1 MLPVRVLLPRPVAVE
16 LLPQP
21 IVHAPSLPTANVV
34 HGFRP
39 PARRPQS
46 DPVPSANIA
55 QALHPRAKTFGDQ
68 PSGPFERPRMLRNPH
83 AAAPLLAH
91 RQGIPMNVLSAE
103 PPGEWPSPRSVATS
117 RCARA
122 ATTPTLIDVPTPWPW
137 RSSVPQV
144 QDVMHRPARS
154 EPWVNPD
161 QSDPI
166 KQKTRS
172 DGDPFSRVGQKHGP
186 QRTLGA
192 RRPRQQP
199 QQSPHKAPPPAGP
212 PTKVPAPKK
221 MPPPPPPPPTLAQ
234 RAGMKPPPPPPPPP
248 AGAGTMAAP
257 RPAKRMPPPQP
268 PQAWRRAM
276 SNLRGRPAPD
286 LAILECQGRTTA
298 TASALETYSAYHDY
312 RISEIDRITA
322 AFQTYVCTLRG
333 QRQAPLAPMMR
344 TAPTYTTVLRP
355 RSL

>member
-1 MLPVRVLLPRPVAVE
+1 MLPVRVRLPRPVAVE
-16 LLPQP
+16 LLQQP
-21 IVHAPSLPTANVV
+21 IVHAPSLPPANVV

-46 DPVPSANIA
+46 DPVPTANIA

-144 QDVMHRPARS
+144 QDVMHRHARS
-154 EPWVNPD
+154 EPWVVPD

-221 MPPPPPPPPTLAQ
+221 MPPPPPPPPAQ
-234 RAGMKPPPPPPPPP
+234 RPANQMQPPPPPRWR
-248 AGAGTMAAP
+248 AAMSSLRQ
-257 RPAKRMPPPQP
+257 RPAERLPP
-268 PQAWRRAM
+268 
-276 SNLRGRPAPD
+276 N
-286 LAILECQGRTTA
+286 TTA
-298 TASALETYSAYHDY
+298 TLCALDTYKNLTSDW
-312 RISEIDRITA
+312 RVSENDAVRG
-322 AFQTYVCTLRG
+322 AFHTYVSFIRG
-333 QRQAPLAPMMR
+333 QRQAPLAPMM
-344 TAPTYTTVLRP
+344 PTIRMQPKSTTFWRP
-355 RSL
+355 RST